1 MGLTLFYQ
9 NEPTH
14 GCGTIGGDLTVKMK
28 SRNQKWAAIAAIGVA
43 LTAGLASAASNNG
56 STNTAK
62 PAAQD
67 LLIKFRNVET
77 LKAFAVMSQGAG
89 SKVET
94 LGSTNWVHVNMS
106 EKQAQQISM
115 ADIRSNPEV
124 LAVQPNFKLHLLEN
138 YQLKSP
144 ALRAQLRRL
153 AKNSG
158 YKMAAI
164 ADNPA
169 IPMAGSG
176 GTGADPDFA
185 KQWGMND
192 IGLKKGL
199 AKHSGEGVIVAV
211 IDTGVDY
218 THEDLV
224 DQMWHNPGETGTD
237 AQGRDKST
245 NGVDDDGNGFI
256 DDVIGWDFASN
267 DNKPFDLS
275 VDPIQILM
283 GGGNPGHGTH
293 CAGNVAARGDNGK
306 GIEGIAPGAKIMAM
320 RFLTEKGEGDTAGAI
335 KSIDYAV
342 KMGAKVLSNS
352 WGSEGDDPAEAQQN
366 QALKDSIK
374 NAEAQGVIFIAAAG
388 NGHQGVGYDNDTDPK
403 PGVPASYDN
412 DNIVSVAAIAADD
425 TLGAFS
431 NWGARTVDIAA
442 PGVAV
447 YSTMVGNK
455 YSDTV
460 IDMFGMKATWDGT
473 SMACPHVAGAAALY
487 LSAHPGA
494 TPKMIKD
501 ALLASAKPVG
511 ILAGKVVSGG
521 KLNVENLMK

>member
-1 MGLTLFYQ
+1 
-9 NEPTH
+9 
-14 GCGTIGGDLTVKMK
+14 
-28 SRNQKWAAIAAIGVA
+28 
-43 LTAGLASAASNNG
+43 
-56 STNTAK
+56 
-62 PAAQD
+62 
-67 LLIKFRNVET
+67 
-77 LKAFAVMSQGAG
+77 MSQGVG

-106 EKQAQQISM
+106 DKQLAQVSIE
-115 ADIRSNPEV
+115 DIRSNPEV
-124 LAVQPNFKLHLLEN
+124 LAVQPNYKLHLLEN
-138 YQLKSP
+138 YQLKSS
-144 ALRAQLRRL
+144 ALRAQLAQL
-153 AKNSG
+153 VKQSG
-158 YKMAAI
+158 YTAAPI
-164 ADNPA
+164 VDNPP
-169 IPMAGSG
+169 IPPAGSSG
-176 GTGADPDFA
+176 GTGADPNFE
-185 KQWGMND
+185 KQWGMVD

-199 AKHSGEGVIVAV
+199 TLHRGEGVIVAV

-224 DQMWHNPGETGTD
+224 DNMWRNPGETGTD
-237 AQGRDKST
+237 ASGKDKST
-245 NGVDDDGNGFI
+245 NGIDDDANGFI

-275 VDPIQILM
+275 VDPVQILM
-283 GGGNPGHGTH
+283 SGGNPGHGTH

-306 GIEGIAPGAKIMAM
+306 GIEGIAPNAKIMAM
-320 RFLTEKGEGDTAGAI
+320 RFLTEKGQGDTAGAI

-352 WGSEGDDPAEAQQN
+352 WGSEGDDPAEATQN

-374 NAEAQGVIFIAAAG
+374 NAENAGVIFIAAAG
-388 NGHQGVGYDNDTDPK
+388 NGHSGVGYDNDTDPK
-403 PGVPASYDN
+403 PGFPASYDN
-412 DNIVSVAAIAADD
+412 ENIVSVAAIDSKD

-447 YSTMVGNK
+447 YSTMVGNR

-460 IDMFGMKATWDGT
+460 VDMYGIKATWDGT

-501 ALLASAKPVG
+501 ALISSAKPVSV
-511 ILAGKVVSGG
+511 LSGKMVSGG
-521 KLNVENLMK
+521 KLSVENLMK